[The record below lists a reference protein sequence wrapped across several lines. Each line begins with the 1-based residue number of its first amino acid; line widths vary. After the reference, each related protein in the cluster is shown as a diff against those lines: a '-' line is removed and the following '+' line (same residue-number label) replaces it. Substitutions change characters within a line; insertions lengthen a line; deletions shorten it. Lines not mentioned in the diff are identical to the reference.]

1 MPPRIEDLVDT
12 ACGAAIEAE
21 AAAVRALRMKAAA
34 VAEAEHLR
42 VTGGLV
48 DRFPSSQGLGN
59 LRLDGADRP
68 ATPTITGSSEYASW
82 LADHAPD
89 TVTATLTV
97 PAPLLEQAMEAL
109 GFAGIP
115 GTPAVTPG
123 PAAGEFLRDR
133 CIVQADPDL
142 PGGWLVLHVD
152 GQRHTHP
159 VPGVTASR
167 PSPRWVLTPT
177 SQLKKDAAQRA
188 GDAADA
194 ELALLR
200 TDLAADPDPT
210 PAAAR
215 PALTVVPEPAAAP
228 PERSW
233 TGEDL
238 DLLDMAGLRHLCKEA
253 GLRATGNKRDLRS
266 RLTDHR
272 AARTA
277 AAG

>member
-1 MPPRIEDLVDT
+1 MRIEDLVDT

-21 AAAVRALRMKAAA
+21 AATTRALRMKAAA
-34 VAEAEHLR
+34 VAEAERLR

-68 ATPTITGSSEYASW
+68 ATSTITGSSEYASW
-82 LADHAPD
+82 LAEHAPD
-89 TVTATLTV
+89 AVTATLTV

-123 PAAGEFLRDR
+123 PTAGEFLRDR

-152 GQRHTHP
+152 DQRHTHP

-188 GDAADA
+188 ADDA
-194 ELALLR
+194 ERELDLLR
-200 TDLAADPDPT
+200 GDHADEPEPT
-210 PAAAR
+210 AAR
-215 PALTVVPEPAAAP
+215 PALSVVPEPSAAAP
-228 PERSW
+228 ERAEQSW
-233 TGEDL
+233 TGEEL
-238 DLLDMAGLRHLCKEA
+238 DLLDLAGLRHLCKEA
-253 GLRATGNKRDLRS
+253 GLRATGNKRDLRD
-266 RLTDHR
+266 RLTDHY